1 MANPSMAFREG
12 APPGAIEIEPEEV
25 VLRRA
30 VGGDRTALASVA
42 LAWRTRIRRWA
53 MFDLGDAARADDA
66 CQEVFVELVRHIG
79 RFDPDRPFGPWLR
92 VVVRNCCHRVRRGDR
107 PGHEPIEETHLR
119 AVPQPE
125 HKLDVERATA
135 AAVAGFAEL
144 TPRQREL
151 MHLCTHDGLTSA
163 EAARVLGISPSTAR
177 VLMFRARQTL
187 LAVLPEGR

>member
-1 MANPSMAFREG
+1 MGPHTAA
-12 APPGAIEIEPEEV
+12 AIEDEV
-25 VLRRA
+25 ATLRRA
-30 VGGDRTALASVA
+30 VGGDRAALATIA

-66 CQEVFVELVRHIG
+66 CQEVFVQLVHHIG
-79 RFDPDRPFGPWLR
+79 KFDPDRPFGPWLR
-92 VVVRNCCHRVRRGDR
+92 TVVRNCGHKVRRGDR
-107 PGHEPIEETHLR
+107 PGHEPIEEAHLR

-187 LAVLPEGR
+187 LAVLPEAR